1 MILRAD
7 PGQLRPRLRAQGQEP
22 HNLNV
27 WDRLEPL
34 SVLIAWIC
42 TILLFSARG
51 RAKPIANAAP
61 DPKAARN
68 ARHEFLLLDLEHEA
82 RSTVV
87 RREPSGDLG
96 GLCGDGKTFVYDA
109 LSSETGD
116 VNVFQMAVDGSGK
129 KKLTRMYMQVG
140 W

>member
-68 ARHEFLLLDLEHEA
+68 GSLIAPYASQPSVRKCELVAAR
-82 RSTVV
+82 
-87 RREPSGDLG
+87 RRKRVLPPAPRCL
-96 GLCGDGKTFVYDA
+96 V
-109 LSSETGD
+109 
-116 VNVFQMAVDGSGK
+116 
-129 KKLTRMYMQVG
+129 
-140 W
+140 

>member
-7 PGQLRPRLRAQGQEP
+7 PGQLRPCLWAQGQGP

-68 ARHEFLLLDLEHEA
+68 ALAYCVLRIAVKRSQVRTSRSKTEEA
-82 RSTVV
+82 
-87 RREPSGDLG
+87 
-96 GLCGDGKTFVYDA
+96 
-109 LSSETGD
+109 SSPAGA
-116 VNVFQMAVDGSGK
+116 QMSRV
-129 KKLTRMYMQVG
+129 
-140 W
+140 

>member
-61 DPKAARN
+61 DKAARN
-68 ARHEFLLLDLEHEA
+68 ALAYCALRIAAKRSQVRTSRSKTEEA
-82 RSTVV
+82 
-87 RREPSGDLG
+87 
-96 GLCGDGKTFVYDA
+96 
-109 LSSETGD
+109 SSPAGA
-116 VNVFQMAVDGSGK
+116 QMSRV
-129 KKLTRMYMQVG
+129 
-140 W
+140 